1 MKVVEKDSDRTAEVN
16 VFVEG
21 QVPALKEYG
30 EYIDPRDK
38 AICCYVALYEGDKP
52 RIRGQFSGTVS
63 PTCTCST
70 GLSDQFSDS
79 GRGLGY
85 YCGRSTSQGKLVRS
99 QSGKLPE

>member
-1 MKVVEKDSDRTAEVN
+1 MKVTEKDTDSTADVN
-16 VFVEG
+16 VFIEG

-85 YCGRSTSQGKLVRS
+85 YRGRSTS
-99 QSGKLPE
+99 